1 MARLSRFVHGTIH
14 CCKTLFTGTKHHQ
27 PASFGPPSP
36 PLPNTQHKLL
46 DADVTRAVDLW
57 NASAQQ
63 AALAL
68 AEDFAPYFQSG
79 SATGPTGQEASAVQR
94 VSDYVTLELVQSLET
109 KPGEEIVALLWTA
122 FEACLAFALYQAA
135 SLTEFERGPIDDVDQ
150 RLHAAKSRVIEGI
163 SDVLLVAGCTAPRSD
178 VMSQLRSKFDGTH
191 TSLFNA
197 DAKRLVEVLDDMA
210 PSNFEVFI
218 ARPHDKFDSKTM
230 QEADGNTAEGGLVLC
245 TTSVGLRRELEVVL
259 KAKVL
264 LKSFLD

>member
-14 CCKTLFTGTKHHQ
+14 CCKTLSTGTKHHQ

-79 SATGPTGQEASAVQR
+79 SVTGPTGQEASAVQR

-135 SLTEFERGPIDDVDQ
+135 SLTEFERGPVDDVDQ
-150 RLHAAKSRVIEGI
+150 RLHAASEYLQNIRPAVCCSQLPTQNPASSRV
-163 SDVLLVAGCTAPRSD
+163 SLTYYWLPAAPP
-178 VMSQLRSKFDGTH
+178 L
-191 TSLFNA
+191 
-197 DAKRLVEVLDDMA
+197 
-210 PSNFEVFI
+210 
-218 ARPHDKFDSKTM
+218 ART
-230 QEADGNTAEGGLVLC
+230 
-245 TTSVGLRRELEVVL
+245 
-259 KAKVL
+259 
-264 LKSFLD
+264 